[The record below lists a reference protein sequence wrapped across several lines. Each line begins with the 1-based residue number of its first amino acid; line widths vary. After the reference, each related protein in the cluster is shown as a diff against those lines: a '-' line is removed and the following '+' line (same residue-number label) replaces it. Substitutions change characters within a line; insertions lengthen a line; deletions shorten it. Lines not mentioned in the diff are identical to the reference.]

1 MKLNI
6 VLMITSLAFI
16 FGTLL
21 FRLFILVVIEKRK
34 YEKRLKNYI
43 EWDAVKKSERRV
55 EGNRKSP
62 IKSLAKAIEA
72 ALNLSKN
79 EQLLAQSGVKLSLG
93 ELFIGRVIIV
103 ILILLL
109 GNFYEMH
116 FLIVAILG
124 VIGFYLPIAYVKRRR
139 KKRLLLVSYQLG
151 EALGTIANAM
161 RAGFSFMQALKMMA
175 EEIDDPL
182 GPEFLKT
189 IQEINYGVSYEDAF
203 RNLQERLPEKELEI
217 VLNTLIVQRKTG
229 GNMALLLETM
239 QNVIFDRARIKG
251 EIRTLTAQGRFSS
264 IIITILPIALAAYI
278 RLVNPEYF
286 QTLFSHPV
294 GWAMVI
300 YGAFSIIVGWL
311 FIKKIVHIEV

>member
-1 MKLNI
+1 MKML
-6 VLMITSLAFI
+6 LITSLAFI
-16 FGTLL
+16 IGTLL
-21 FRLFILVVIEKRK
+21 FRLFIVLVVEKGK
-34 YEKRLKNYI
+34 YEKRLKHYI
-43 EWDAVKKSERRV
+43 EWEVVKKRERR
-55 EGNRKSP
+55 EEEKRNSP

-79 EQLLAQSGVKLSLG
+79 EYLLVQSGVKLSLG
-93 ELFIGRVIIV
+93 ELFISRVIIV
-103 ILILLL
+103 ILILLM
-109 GNFYEMH
+109 GNYYEMH
-116 FLIVAILG
+116 FLFVAIIS

-139 KKRLLLVSYQLG
+139 RIRLLLASNQLG
-151 EALGTIANAM
+151 EALGIIANAM
-161 RAGFSFMQALKMMA
+161 RAGFSFMQALKMVA
-175 EEIDDPL
+175 EEMDDPL
-182 GPEFLKT
+182 GPEFLKA
-189 IQEINYGVSYEDAF
+189 IQEINYGLSYEEAF
-203 RNLQERLPEKELEI
+203 QNLQERLPEKELEI

-229 GNMALLLETM
+229 GNMAYLLETM

-264 IIITILPIALAAYI
+264 VIITILPIALAVYI

>member
-1 MKLNI
+1 MKML
-6 VLMITSLAFI
+6 LLTSLSFI
-16 FGTLL
+16 LGTLL
-21 FRLFILVVIEKRK
+21 FWLFIVLVVEKGK
-34 YEKRLKNYI
+34 YEKRLKHYI
-43 EWDAVKKSERRV
+43 EWEVVKKRERR
-55 EGNRKSP
+55 EEEKRNSL

-79 EQLLAQSGVKLSLG
+79 EYLLVQSGVKLSLG
-93 ELFIGRVIIV
+93 ELFIGRAIIV
-103 ILILLL
+103 ILILLM

-116 FLIVAILG
+116 FLFVAIIS

-139 KKRLLLVSYQLG
+139 RIRLQLAANQLG
-151 EALGTIANAM
+151 EALGIIANAM
-161 RAGFSFMQALKMMA
+161 RAGFSFMQALKMVA

-182 GPEFLKT
+182 GPEFLKA
-189 IQEINYGVSYEDAF
+189 IQEINYGLSYEEAF
-203 RNLQERLPEKELEI
+203 HNLQERLPEKELEI

-229 GNMALLLETM
+229 GNMAYLLETM

-251 EIRTLTAQGRFSS
+251 EIRTLTAQGRYSS
-264 IIITILPIALAAYI
+264 VIITILPIALAAYI

-294 GWAMVI
+294 GWAMII